1 METELYIKRNEALNK
16 LKNRLDLDLQ
26 SEWGKGFM
34 YGIKEAIFIIQQL
47 DTYYTEKDEILWKQL

>member
-16 LKNRLDLDLQ
+16 LKDKLNLDLQ

-34 YGIKEAIFIIQQL
+34 YGIKEAIFVIQQL
-47 DTYYTEKDEILWKQL
+47 DTYTENGDVLWEQH

>member
-34 YGIKEAIFIIQQL
+34 YAIKEAIFIIQQL
-47 DTYYTEKDEILWKQL
+47 DIYHVEKDETLWKQL